1 MERKLPRQAIMA
13 YRRYKTL
20 PKNKESERRCID
32 KGFADV
38 LLWSLRHGCGR
49 NTRKKRGDAR
59 CCAV

>member
-1 MERKLPRQAIMA
+1 MERRRPRQAIIA

-38 LLWSLRHGCGR
+38 LLWSLRRGCGR
-49 NTRKKRGDAR
+49 NTRKK
-59 CCAV
+59 